1 MSGKVERDPNVI
13 WRKIDDSVVIIKE
26 DGTKLVTLNSTA
38 AYIWEKCN
46 GEMDAR
52 TIAAEIQEKFK
63 ASYEEVYEDV
73 VTSLKKLEDM
83 GLLQMEFDK

>member
-26 DGTKLVTLNSTA
+26 DGTKFLTLNNTA

-46 GEMDAR
+46 GEMDAKA
-52 TIAAEIQEKFK
+52 IATKLQEQFTV
-63 ASYEEVYEDV
+63 SFEETYDDVLNALKILEDNGL
-73 VTSLKKLEDM
+73 LKK
-83 GLLQMEFDK
+83 GTV